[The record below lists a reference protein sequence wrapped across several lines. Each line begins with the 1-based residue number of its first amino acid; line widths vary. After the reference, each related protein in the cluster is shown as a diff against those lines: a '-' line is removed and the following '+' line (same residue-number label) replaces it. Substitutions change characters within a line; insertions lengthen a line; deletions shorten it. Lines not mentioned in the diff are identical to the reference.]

1 LANNKDI
8 VWLNET
14 YVEADEGY
22 ARVGLLRINIM
33 GINSTILKIK
43 NMELA
48 WSIKYVN
55 NGNPK
60 FGVNWVEI
68 FPGLESGDGIC
79 FGSTTD
85 NCSFDPTP
93 SLENSNIKVE
103 KIVFECAN
111 QLWQPEVYLINYN
124 GSVAKLILE
133 TNGGSGGISSSIK
146 IMNRSTEYK
155 CMFN

>member
-1 LANNKDI
+1 
-8 VWLNET
+8 
-14 YVEADEGY
+14 
-22 ARVGLLRINIM
+22 M
-33 GINSTILKIK
+33 GINATILKIK

-48 WSIKYVN
+48 WTIKYVN

-68 FPGLESGDGIC
+68 FPGLQSGDGIC

-103 KIVFECAN
+103 KIAFECIN
-111 QLWQPEVYLINYN
+111 QLWQPEVYLISNN

-155 CMFN
+155 CMFD